1 MNRNATYKLA
11 LSTTALLL
19 CLSAPIWWSCGGNK
33 EAQEAAKQ
41 VQPATEYTCAMHPQ
55 IRQPEPGTCPICG
68 MELIPV
74 ESETKSTETTATEY
88 TCAMHPQIRQPE
100 PGTCPICGMEL
111 IPVEPTETNGEGGI
125 QAHQLSPEALALAE
139 IVTDTVRWM
148 QPSHTIEMLG
158 RVAPDERLIHH
169 VTARVAGRLER
180 LFITYEGQEVQKG
193 QLMAYIYSPE
203 LISAQQELLEARHLK
218 HTSPE
223 LYEAVRR
230 RLLLWSLT
238 PAEIDSIERTGKVMY
253 YFPVVSPAS
262 GVVLRMRVKE
272 GHYAREGEML
282 FDVAELRQNIWV
294 EFEAYEQDLPYLRN
308 GQRVTFWVEG
318 APHRHWQGRITYID
332 PFVEEQRRIVRVR
345 VELPNADLSLK
356 PGMFVRGHIE
366 VRTGQRVLVVPRTAI
381 LWTGKRS
388 IVWVRLP
395 GETPRFVMR
404 EVELGGRLGDYYI
417 IASGLHEGE
426 LVATYGTFRI
436 DASAQL
442 MGMPSM
448 MGGGSENTGHGHGMH
463 AGH

>member
-1 MNRNATYKLA
+1 
-11 LSTTALLL
+11 
-19 CLSAPIWWSCGGNK
+19 
-33 EAQEAAKQ
+33 
-41 VQPATEYTCAMHPQ
+41 
-55 IRQPEPGTCPICG
+55 
-68 MELIPV
+68 MELVPV
-74 ESETKSTETTATEY
+74 EPKTETAETTTTEY

-111 IPVEPTETNGEGGI
+111 IPVEPTNGGTEDVN
-125 QAHQLSPEALALAE
+125 AHTLSPEALALAE
-139 IVTDTVRWM
+139 VVTDTVRWI

-180 LFITYEGQEVQKG
+180 LFITYEGQEVRKG

-294 EFEAYEQDLPYLRN
+294 EFEAYEQDLPYLHV

-332 PFVEEQRRIVRVR
+332 PFVEEERRIIHVR
-345 VELPNADLSLK
+345 VELPNPDLSLK
-356 PGMFVRGHIE
+356 PGMFVRGKIE
-366 VRTGQRVLVVPRTAI
+366 VRTGRRVLAVPRTAV

-395 GETPRFVMR
+395 GEAPRFVMR

-417 IASGLHEGE
+417 IASGLQEGE
-426 LVATYGTFRI
+426 RVATYGTFRI

-448 MGGGSENTGHGHGMH
+448 MGGGTENTGHGHSMH
-463 AGH
+463 ATHHQ